1 MRYSREWLDL
11 GEMEMGINRK
21 LNQETSIHDYVCI
34 DVFDVVTDSNQRDAF
49 FKKLLG

>member
-21 LNQETSIHDYVCI
+21 LNQETNFHDYVCI
-34 DVFDVVTDSNQRDAF
+34 DVFDVTLDSNQRDAF